1 MWDKF
6 REVQQLHLKAA
17 QQLEFPEE
25 NELSIFLNHAYA
37 DGLPKYGG
45 QRKQLSETLKRLEDI
60 KKSIKEDLADKT
72 RQLISKVFIFPT
84 RYCNSRT
91 D

>member
-17 QQLEFPEE
+17 QQLEFPGE
-25 NELSIFLNHAYA
+25 NELSIFLNHA
-37 DGLPKYGG
+37 DGLPKYNG
-45 QRKQLSETLKRLEDI
+45 QRKQLSETLKRLKDI
-60 KKSIKEDLADKT
+60 EKSIREDLADKT
-72 RQLISKVFIFPT
+72 RQLISKVPISPT
-84 RYCNSRT
+84 TYHNSRI